1 MIKHTATRKKTT
13 HIDARLP
20 NVKRPIADRQKH
32 VGKVRRPLQRHGR
45 RVVALDKLLDRLARP
60 GGLVV
65 VGLLARAPVAKDE
78 LALLGR
84 HQETGRVADRD
95 SDLAAGKKGQKRDE
109 GVSIDRLI
117 KRQRNACGGVSIMDR
132 ASLVFNAA
140 VRLAH
145 TGLMS

>member
-1 MIKHTATRKKTT
+1 MVTQARVEKQPGANT
-13 HIDARLP
+13 HIAARLP
-20 NVKRPIADRQKH
+20 NVKRPVADGQKH

-65 VGLLARAPVAKDE
+65 VRLLARAPVAKDE

-95 SDLAAGKKGQKRDE
+95 SDLAVWKANRGCEYTHRWIGTRKK
-109 GVSIDRLI
+109 
-117 KRQRNACGGVSIMDR
+117 
-132 ASLVFNAA
+132 
-140 VRLAH
+140 
-145 TGLMS
+145 